1 MYILTLRNQVR
12 VQCCAT
18 HATVEALFISD
29 SHSLGVDAAN
39 GVSPCLTDPRQKD
52 PLPAD
57 NPL

>member
-1 MYILTLRNQVR
+1 MYIHTLRNQVR

-18 HATVEALFISD
+18 HATAEALFISG

-39 GVSPCLTDPRQKD
+39 GASPCLTGTRQKD